1 VEKTEVKLLAL
12 VAIVLAWCAMAS
24 MAAGAQSQPAQNQP
38 ANPPG
43 QSANNPNNKSKQTTP
58 SSNNNNPFPED
69 ETTVPLMPNRN
80 TVDLPANSGAPSDW
94 LPLPGNDFDPVH
106 SPDEGQPPAQGGSS
120 SSLTGLDAIDP
131 DSEADTDTAGKHGK
145 GHEVVE
151 PEHKETATED
161 ENVGRYYLESKD
173 WKAALSRFESAM
185 VLDPENP
192 DVYWGLAESQRHL
205 GRFADA
211 RENYQK
217 VLEYDPGSHH
227 AREAGKAL
235 KDPEIANAKA
245 LPPAQPA
252 PAQSQ

>member
-1 VEKTEVKLLAL
+1 MTL

-24 MAAGAQSQPAQNQP
+24 TALNAQNQPSQNPP

-43 QSANNPNNKSKQTTP
+43 QPANNPNNQGNQNKQTTP
-58 SSNNNNPFPED
+58 PKNNNPFPED

-94 LPLPGNDFDPVH
+94 LPLPGDDFDPVH
-106 SPDEGQPPAQGGSS
+106 SPDEGQPAAQAGSS
-120 SSLTGLDAIDP
+120 SSLSGLDAIDP
-131 DSEADTDTAGKHGK
+131 DSEADTDTAGRHGK
-145 GHEVVE
+145 RQEVEE

-173 WKAALSRFESAM
+173 WKAALSRFESAL

-192 DVYWGLAESQRHL
+192 DVYWGLAESERHL